1 MTRTIL
7 LALVMSLAALGC
19 GPDKPPPQ
27 ATDPEA
33 LKREAT
39 EGRDLRNKLEGT
51 K

>member
-1 MTRTIL
+1 MKHTIL
-7 LALVMSLAALGC
+7 LALVTSLLVLGC

-39 EGRDLRNKLEGT
+39 EGRELRNKLEGT